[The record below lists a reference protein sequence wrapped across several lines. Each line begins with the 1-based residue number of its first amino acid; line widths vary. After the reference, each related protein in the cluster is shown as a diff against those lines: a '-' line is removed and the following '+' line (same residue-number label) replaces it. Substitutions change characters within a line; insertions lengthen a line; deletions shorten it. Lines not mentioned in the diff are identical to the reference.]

1 MTITKQQYV
10 EYVISTPINYTCT
23 NLAAHLEKVSHDAVN
38 DFLRRE
44 KHTAHTLWE
53 FAEPLINNSSES
65 YLVLDDS
72 VQDKN
77 YSKKIEMVKLQY
89 SGNTHSLIK
98 GIGIVNLVHAH
109 QKDYHPLDFRVY
121 DPDADG
127 KTKNDHFQEMLRQA
141 FEEKGI
147 QAQTI
152 LFDSWYAG
160 SENLKYIHSVDK
172 FFVTTLKENR
182 LVSLDKEQG
191 YIHLQQ
197 IEWTPEQLQEGI
209 TVKLKKVPFTVQ
221 LFKIVATNGGIEWVI
236 TNRAPGSI
244 HTQVVQKENQ
254 VRWCIEQ
261 LHREL
266 KQLTGIERCQCRK
279 QRAQRNHF
287 ACCYHA
293 WFSLK
298 VIAKKLGK
306 TLYQVKHDLW
316 SDYLRNELRNPRI
329 RAYQPA

>member
-1 MTITKQQYV
+1 MKITKQRYV
-10 EYVISTPINYTCT
+10 EYIISTPINYTCT
-23 NLAAHLEKVSHDAVN
+23 NLADHLDDISHDAIN
-38 DFLRRE
+38 DYLRRE
-44 KHTAHTLWE
+44 KHTAHTVWKL
-53 FAEPLINNSSES
+53 AQRLITNSSEAC
-65 YLVLDDS
+65 LVVDDS
-72 VQDKN
+72 VQDKS
-77 YSKKIEMVKLQY
+77 YSQKIEMVKRQY
-89 SGNTHSLIK
+89 SGNAHGLVK
-98 GIGIVNLVHAH
+98 GIGIVNLVHAYRG
-109 QKDYHPLDFRVY
+109 DYHPLDFRVY
-121 DPDADG
+121 APAGDG
-127 KTKNDHFQEMLRQA
+127 KTKNDHFRDMLRQA

-147 QAQTI
+147 KAQTI
-152 LFDSWYAG
+152 LFDNWYAAA
-160 SENLKYIHSVDK
+160 ENLKFLHRLGK

-182 LVSLDKEQG
+182 LVSLGQEQG

-197 IEWTPEQLQEGI
+197 IEWTPEQLQYGI
-209 TVKLKKVPFTVQ
+209 TVKLKEVPFKVQ
-221 LFKIVATNGGIEWVI
+221 LFKVVATNGDSEWVI

-244 HTQVVQKENQ
+244 DTQVVQNENK
-254 VRWCIEQ
+254 VRWFIEQ

-298 VIAKKLGK
+298 VVAKKLGK

-329 RAYQPA
+329 PAYLPA